1 MPPSLGEELTE
12 RLSSSRFGRDVLGP
26 KVARPLASWLETTF
40 GDDKP
45 NPDASTTAEA
55 TSDAPGA
62 TNPPNIATV
71 PAAEGR
77 VSTATRGAALDE
89 SGHDELIVNGSAP
102 AAAAAAVV
110 VGSAPR
116 HQPLAQRLGT
126 SLRDL
131 SARVKNHNLVVVAAG
146 IAFWGLLAIPAT
158 LFAVV
163 SIAGLALNPATVEEQ
178 VNENLTGLPK
188 EARTIIGDQLEG
200 VSGGSTGGL
209 ITGLVVGL
217 LLALWTSSGAMAKL
231 MAALNTIYDT
241 TETRNFLKLRGVALA
256 LTFGGIVFI
265 SSSIFLLAV
274 LPALLRSIDTFGD
287 SAATLF
293 VWLRFPVLGLVMIIA
308 LGVLYHLGPD
318 RHAKYRPLTLGA
330 CIAMVLWIS
339 LSGLFS
345 VYTATVGSYNE
356 TYGSIGGIVV
366 LLLWLFITAF
376 VVLLGAEI
384 HAQREQDRPQEDGPA
399 KP

>member
-1 MPPSLGEELTE
+1 MPASRGEELTE
-12 RLSSSRFGRDVLGP
+12 RISNSRFGRDVLGP
-26 KVARPLASWLETTF
+26 KVARPLASWLESAF
-40 GDDKP
+40 RDDQ
-45 NPDASTTAEA
+45 AELPEA
-55 TSDAPGA
+55 PTSDF
-62 TNPPNIATV
+62 V
-71 PAAEGR
+71 AE
-77 VSTATRGAALDE
+77 
-89 SGHDELIVNGSAP
+89 SAP
-102 AAAAAAVV
+102 AQPIETEQPIVTAD
-110 VGSAPR
+110 APSDQSWVR
-116 HQPLAQRLGT
+116 RFVA

-163 SIAGLALNPATVEEQ
+163 SIAGLVLDPETVEEQ
-178 VNENLTGLPK
+178 VQENLTGLPE

-241 TETRNFLKLRGVALA
+241 TETRNFAKLRGLALA

-265 SSSIFLLAV
+265 SSAIFLLAV

-308 LGVLYHLGPD
+308 LGVLYHVGPD
-318 RHAKYRPLTLGA
+318 RQAKYRPLTLGA
-330 CIAMVLWIS
+330 LIAMVLWIS

-345 VYTATVGSYNE
+345 VYTSTVGSYNE

-384 HAQREQDRPQEDGPA
+384 HAQRETAADGA
-399 KP
+399 V